1 MQMVRQIVR
10 VLKTPVTLLLLLA
23 FVGYGAAWGYEHAK
37 APAPGRPP
45 VPCVAT
51 DVGDTLTPPMVQVR
65 VLNGGTQGGMAKN
78 AASHLRAFDFK
89 VIKYGNTDERL
100 ENTII
105 VGKNAED
112 PQVQLLTYFFKDAD
126 VERLLGIVM
135 AVAMENAV
143 TRQRLDALERLVE
156 QKGLLTRAELEQF
169 APDRDAEAERTLWMK
184 EYIARVLRIVQ
195 QETEAIQGGAMDV
208 PMEEVMDELR

>member
-112 PQVQLLTYFFKDAD
+112 PQVQLLTYFFKDAEVRGD
-126 VERLLGIVM
+126 PEMIDGVVEVLLGTKSVRIP
-135 AVAMENAV
+135 NPKV
-143 TRQRLDALERLVE
+143 TTVE
-156 QKGLLTRAELEQF
+156 VDGPVCLP
-169 APDRDAEAERTLWMK
+169 PDTKLPTPSPTPSESASEKPAK
-184 EYIARVLRIVQ
+184 KKK
-195 QETEAIQGGAMDV
+195 
-208 PMEEVMDELR
+208 